1 MKVGDLVHNYHIPRF
16 RQTGVI
22 IEHLEMIL
30 GGDGQAREHV
40 FLVLYDN
47 GKLSRVGS
55 SFLEVIDGSG

>member
-16 RQTGVI
+16 RQNGVI
-22 IEHLEMIL
+22 VEHLEVIM
-30 GGDGQAREHV
+30 GGDGQVREHV

-55 SFLEVIDGSG
+55 SFLEVINESR